1 MGLPAWYPRGC
12 WENTRKAWVIYKLCE
27 CSPNI
32 STGFPCRIFTEIS
45 PRSRRD
51 SRQDFGHRDSEI
63 SAAKNPAEIQKSR
76 RPKSCRDL
84 EISAAK
90 ILPWFRNLGGQNPAE
105 IQKSRRP
112 KSCRGLE
119 ISATKILPRFRNL
132 GAQNPAVI
140 PKSRPPKSCRD
151 LAEIQKSL
159 GGQNPAS
166 RKDAIVF

>member
-32 STGFPCRIFTEIS
+32 PTGLPCRIFTEIS

-63 SAAKNPAEIQKSR
+63 SAAKNPAEIQKFR

-90 ILPWFRNLGGQNPAE
+90 ILPRFRNLGGQNPAAVK
-105 IQKSRRP
+105 KSRRP
-112 KSCRGLE
+112 KSCRDSE
-119 ISATKILPRFRNL
+119 ISGARILPWFLNLGRQNPAEILPRFRNL
-132 GAQNPAVI
+132 SAAKILP
-140 PKSRPPKSCRD
+140 
-151 LAEIQKSL
+151 LARTLLFFK
-159 GGQNPAS
+159 
-166 RKDAIVF
+166 

>member
-1 MGLPAWYPRGC
+1 MLGEHEKSLSDLQALRVFSQHP
-12 WENTRKAWVIYKLCE
+12 NWV
-27 CSPNI
+27 PVQN
-32 STGFPCRIFTEIS
+32 F
-45 PRSRRD
+45 
-51 SRQDFGHRDSEI
+51 HRDLAEI
-63 SAAKNPAEIQKSR
+63 SARLSAGFWPPRFRNLGGQ
-76 RPKSCRDL
+76 KSCRDS

-119 ISATKILPRFRNL
+119 ISASKILPRFRNL

>member
-1 MGLPAWYPRGC
+1 MSRTSWLSNRPHFLWVYRRDTHADVGRTREKLEWFTSFASVLPTSQLGSCA
-12 WENTRKAWVIYKLCE
+12 E
-27 CSPNI
+27 
-32 STGFPCRIFTEIS
+32 FS

-51 SRQDFGHRDSEI
+51 LGETLGRILAAEISESRWPKSCRGSEI
-63 SAAKNPAEIQKSR
+63 SAAK
-76 RPKSCRDL
+76 
-84 EISAAK
+84 
-90 ILPWFRNLGGQNPAE
+90 NPAE

-132 GAQNPAVI
+132 GGQNPAVI